1 MNSQGHLL
9 SEQTFQYDFLR
20 QLLIFQFMA
29 AFFLKKLTPVFLQ
42 LGRIVLL
49 GKHFYIELLYNRQQ
63 IIAACYAKVLKFKYR
78 CTDRTQEDLQEQIK
92 VL

>member
-49 GKHFYIELLYNRQQ
+49 GKHL
-63 IIAACYAKVLKFKYR
+63 
-78 CTDRTQEDLQEQIK
+78 
-92 VL
+92 